1 MTFSTL
7 LRRGL
12 AAGAAAGALS
22 AVYLWLVVEPVIE
35 KALVIEEARGG
46 HSHAAGDHSH
56 EEAELVSRGA
66 QVVGGMA
73 TAVVVAVLFGI
84 VFAVV
89 FAKVRH
95 RLPAATDH
103 GRSVVLAALGFAVLV
118 VFPAL
123 KMPANPPAVG
133 DPDSVDRRTLVYLLM
148 ILLGLAVVL
157 GAFALDRALSA
168 RGMEPAL
175 RSTLVVVA
183 ASLATAVV
191 LLAVPGSSDVV
202 PDDVP
207 PALLWEFR
215 LVALGQLA
223 VLWAALGLVFGL
235 LVSRRTSAVRAADA
249 ATR

>member
-12 AAGAAAGALS
+12 AAGAAAGALT
-22 AVYLWLVVEPVIE
+22 AAYLWLVVEPLIE

-46 HSHAAGDHSH
+46 HSHASGDHTH

-73 TAVVVAVLFGI
+73 TALVVAVLFGI

-89 FAKVRH
+89 FAKARH

-103 GRSVVLAALGFAVLV
+103 GRSVVLAALGFAVFV

-123 KMPANPPAVG
+123 KLPANPPAVG

-148 ILLGLAVVL
+148 ILLGLAIVL
-157 GAFALDRALSA
+157 VAFTLDRALAA
-168 RGMEPAL
+168 RDLDPAH
-175 RSTLVVVA
+175 RSTLVVLVA
-183 ASLATAVV
+183 ALVAAVV
-191 LLAVPGSSDVV
+191 LLVVPGSTDAV

-207 PALLWEFR
+207 AALLWEFR
-215 LVALGQLA
+215 VASLGQLA
-223 VLWAALGLVFGL
+223 VLWATLGLVFGV
-235 LVSRRTSAVRAADA
+235 LVSRAVPAERRVEPV
-249 ATR
+249 TR